1 MKGKEG
7 FDVEA
12 EFRCGS
18 HRNGAS
24 CVTSSRQATFSLL
37 EVAMAA
43 VLKQQL
49 LFYLFYLFQSLLQV
63 LVDPGQQ
70 AAHLKCGFHL

>member
-49 LFYLFYLFQSLLQV
+49 LLKWQMPAHFSLYYKYWWILDSK
-63 LVDPGQQ
+63 L
-70 AAHLKCGFHL
+70 LT

>member
-1 MKGKEG
+1 MGLRVKGKEG

-49 LFYLFYLFQSLLQV
+49 LLKWQMPALFSLYYKYWWILDSK
-63 LVDPGQQ
+63 L
-70 AAHLKCGFHL
+70 LT